1 MSVRE
6 CEGVLSV
13 RTVSSFHN
21 VHGFNSSDLHKQPS
35 FLQTPLG
42 GGYVTQF
49 RVNIVYGIS
58 SQLLPFT
65 LIYLHVVQRLEAL
78 VDLL

>member
-1 MSVRE
+1 MYGSLRE

-42 GGYVTQF
+42 GGAMSPNSGSTLYTE
-49 RVNIVYGIS
+49 NPHS
-58 SQLLPFT
+58 SCLSP
-65 LIYLHVVQRLEAL
+65 
-78 VDLL
+78 